1 MGGRVYQVVLEVNIK
16 FLFVIA
22 KCFYWKILFVI
33 VGGVL
38 DYYAAI
44 VTFSNNQ

>member
-1 MGGRVYQVVLEVNIK
+1 MYQVVLEVNLK
-16 FLFVIA
+16 FLIFRA
-22 KCFYWKILFVI
+22 KCFYLKILSVI
-33 VGGVL
+33 VVGVL